1 MDLSEVIEQIK
12 NDPRNKSYKDRGI
25 DTILQ
30 SYKKAKILLI
40 GQAPGRIVEETGIP
54 FNDKSGE
61 KLRKWM
67 GVDKDTFYSEKIAI
81 VPMDLYYP
89 GKAKKGD
96 MAPRRFIAKDYHK
109 KILKTMPD
117 IKLTILIGAYAQKY
131 YLGKDFKKNLTE
143 TVKNYKDYLPEYFP
157 IVHPSPLTI
166 GWLKKNPW
174 FEEKNIVELKSL
186 VDDIL
191 SWNKTFIKY
200 MKFWENKENMI

>member
-1 MDLSEVIEQIK
+1 
-12 NDPRNKSYKDRGI
+12 
-25 DTILQ
+25 
-30 SYKKAKILLI
+30 
-40 GQAPGRIVEETGIP
+40 
-54 FNDKSGE
+54 
-61 KLRKWM
+61 M

-81 VPMDLYYP
+81 VPMDLYYH

-191 SWNKTFIKY
+191 S
-200 MKFWENKENMI
+200 

>member
-25 DTILQ
+25 DPILQ
-30 SYKKAKILLI
+30 ANKKARILLI

-81 VPMDLYYP
+81 VPMDLYYH

-191 SWNKTFIKY
+191 S
-200 MKFWENKENMI
+200 